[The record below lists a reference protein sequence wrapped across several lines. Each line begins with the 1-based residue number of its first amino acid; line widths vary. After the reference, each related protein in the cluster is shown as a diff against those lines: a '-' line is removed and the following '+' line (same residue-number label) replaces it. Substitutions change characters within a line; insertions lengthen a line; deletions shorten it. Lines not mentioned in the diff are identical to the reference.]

1 VEKGYENK
9 PKFRGGDLFMVY
21 LGFKNIVLPK
31 IKWQA
36 LKNHLHFHIIL
47 ESTEYFEKLSMLT
60 ILFWGALYVY
70 EKLSSFT
77 ILACMIKVKKKL
89 QFFL

>member
-47 ESTEYFEKLSMLT
+47 ESTEYFEKLSIITQIDLEIDLE
-60 ILFWGALYVY
+60 ILVY
-70 EKLSSFT
+70 FHLPFPSTVPNNNNDQCS
-77 ILACMIKVKKKL
+77 
-89 QFFL
+89 